1 LGSHFRDFHA
11 HIPTERGKGK
21 GDAIMHK
28 PPCESEPLETAKR
41 STSSGPPNK
50 AIKSKKHVEIILL
63 TALAKGAT
71 VAQAARQAGVSER
84 TVFRRRQQPE
94 FQARIDAIQDETL
107 QRVADLI
114 TKAAQEGIHSLV
126 ALQDQATPP
135 SVRRAA
141 ARDILDLG
149 PRLRQDANL
158 EKRLAALENKV
169 AGANGASIPAGRPPA
184 GPSGKRRRRGD
195 TIVQA
200 ALAGGDT
207 IAQAAS
213 KAQLSERTVYRRL
226 KEPTFKRCIEDLRA
240 EMVQR
245 AAALLIAA
253 ALLATK
259 TLIDLQNPSVPASVR
274 RRASRD
280 IIELGRKLREMT
292 ILEKRLAALET
303 QYLPLDT

>member
-1 LGSHFRDFHA
+1 MA
-11 HIPTERGKGK
+11 TK
-21 GDAIMHK
+21 
-28 PPCESEPLETAKR
+28 
-41 STSSGPPNK
+41 NK
-50 AIKSKKHVEIILL
+50 KQVEALL
-63 TALAKGAT
+63 VMLLAKGAT
-71 VAQAARQAGVSER
+71 VAQAARHAGVSER
-84 TVFRRRQQPE
+84 TVYRRRQQPE

-126 ALQDQATPP
+126 ALQQDTTTPP

-149 PRLRQDANL
+149 PRLREDSNL
-158 EKRLAALENKV
+158 EKRLAALENSLSV
-169 AGANGASIPAGRPPA
+169 PSVSSDSVGPPPF

-207 IAQAAS
+207 VAQAAS
-213 KAQLSERTVYRRL
+213 KAKLSERTVYRRL
-226 KEPTFKRCIEDLRA
+226 KEPIFQRCIEDLRA

-259 TLIDLQNPSVPASVR
+259 TLIDLQVPTVPASVR

-280 IIELGRKLREMT
+280 IIELGRKLREIT
-292 ILEKRLAALET
+292 FLEKRLAALET
-303 QYLPLDT
+303 RHLPLNT